1 MTKIFKAD
9 TLDDAYKQ
17 ISQDIDIPISKLDIE
32 VLQTHSAG
40 ILGMMKKGAI
50 LKVHLPD
57 EPQPDKP
64 QPTPQ
69 SDTDTQTTATQEP
82 QLTQPSQ
89 AYTPPLDLPQ
99 ETARQHTRP
108 IRQTTRQ
115 DNKDTDSRPPLE
127 FVDKEPQIKYKVI
140 EDDDTKDIR
149 PKLDKLFS
157 IYCLD
162 ISIDKL
168 HKTDDHTV
176 YIKLI
181 GDDAKIVI
189 GTKGFRYDSLSFML
203 NSWLKRKYNLDS
215 RLEILQYLQ
224 NKQHKVAQ
232 LLEKFYEDVTG
243 YGYGTTVELSGQYL
257 RIAVDLI
264 QHKFPDRQLIFE
276 ETQKGRKTI
285 KIDDRQDVL

>member
-1 MTKIFKAD
+1 MTKIFEAD

-57 EPQPDKP
+57 EPQPDEP

-69 SDTDTQTTATQEP
+69 SDTDTQATATQEP

-89 AYTPPLDLPQ
+89 ADTPPPRLDLPQ
-99 ETARQHTRP
+99 ATA
-108 IRQTTRQ
+108 RQ
-115 DNKDTDSRPPLE
+115 DNKYTDSHPPLE
-127 FVDKEPQIKYKVI
+127 FADKEPQIKYKVI

-149 PKLDKLFS
+149 PKLEKLLS

-168 HKTDDHTV
+168 HKIDEHTL

-203 NSWLKRKYNLDS
+203 NSWLKRKYNLDF

-232 LLEKFYEDVTG
+232 LLEKFYEDVAG

-257 RIAVDLI
+257 RIAADLI

>member
-1 MTKIFKAD
+1 MTKIFEAD
-9 TLDDAYKQ
+9 TLDEAYKQ

-32 VLQTHSAG
+32 VVQTQSAG
-40 ILGMMKKGAI
+40 ILGMMKKSAI

-57 EPQPDKP
+57 EAQ
-64 QPTPQ
+64 
-69 SDTDTQTTATQEP
+69 DTQQSKTDAVVTTAQEP
-82 QLTQPSQ
+82 KPTQSSE
-89 AYTPPLDLPQ
+89 ADTPPPQ
-99 ETARQHTRP
+99 DIPQAKARQHTRP
-108 IRQTTRQ
+108 TRQTTRQ
-115 DNKDTDSRPPLE
+115 DDKDIVSHQPLE
-127 FVDKEPQIKYKVI
+127 FIDKEPQIKYKVI

-149 PKLDKLFS
+149 PKLDKLLS

-162 ISIDKL
+162 INIDKL
-168 HKTDDHTV
+168 HKTDDHTL

-181 GDDAKIVI
+181 GDDAKILI

-257 RIAVDLI
+257 RIAIDLI